1 MERDESTAG
10 RGSLSTLAGECE
22 SRTVQSALGDHA
34 AAADLATFTNKK
46 DPHAPAPDLAR
57 LQGKRLVAVS
67 EPGPGDPITTRS
79 HYQES
84 FEYLPQFTIWIVT
97 NERPKVPHDDSGIW
111 RRLREIPFSSE
122 FAKVDTSIRPTL
134 TDPKIA
140 GPAILTWIVE
150 GCLKWQNDGLGEVPQ
165 QVSGATSAYKA
176 EMDGLAEFIEDNISV
191 PNGVEFESWVTFKD
205 ISARYLG
212 WTKEFNIKPLG
223 SKNFAIAFNKK
234 FGQSKK
240 GKTVKGYKGIVLL

>member
-1 MERDESTAG
+1 M
-10 RGSLSTLAGECE
+10 
-22 SRTVQSALGDHA
+22 
-34 AAADLATFTNKK
+34 
-46 DPHAPAPDLAR
+46 
-57 LQGKRLVAVS
+57 
-67 EPGPGDPITTRS
+67 
-79 HYQES
+79 
-84 FEYLPQFTIWIVT
+84 
-97 NERPKVPHDDSGIW
+97 
-111 RRLREIPFSSE
+111 
-122 FAKVDTSIRPTL
+122 
-134 TDPKIA
+134 
-140 GPAILTWIVE
+140 TWIVE

-205 ISARYLG
+205 IFARYLG